1 MANTALLLLFSL
13 LLAFGLTYYHYFFK
27 VKITSKISYFLAA
40 IRFLTIFGILVLLIN
55 PIITRKSFEI
65 EKTPLP
71 IIIDNSNSIS
81 DLKADKTALD
91 LYEKLNSNSDL
102 QEKFD
107 VGIYRFDT
115 DFQASNQFDFKG
127 KQSNFEEIAKNLKSI
142 YKNKTFPSILISDG
156 NQTTG
161 NDYVTCFENKNPVYP
176 IILGDTTTFFD
187 LKIKQVNVNKY
198 AFHKNK
204 FPVEVFLNYSGTKNC
219 ASEFTISQGNT
230 VLDKQTLS
238 FSPSNKS
245 AIVSVLLPASAV
257 GLQIFKAKITS
268 KNSEKNSYNNSKDFA
283 VQILDQKTNIAIIS
297 ETNHPDIGAIKR
309 AIENNAQR
317 KVSVFKPKEIKS
329 LQDFSVLIFYQPTAS
344 FQSVFEANLK
354 ANCNTWIITGT
365 ETDYEFLNQHQE
377 DLSFKMSSQSEDY
390 FADFKP
396 DFNLFAIE
404 NIGFES
410 FPPLKNS
417 FGVITASKN
426 TTVLLGS
433 KIRNIATNAPLMA
446 FAENQGKR
454 TAFLLGENIWKWRL
468 QSHVDNQNFDKFDVF
483 IDKTIQFLATNNSKK
498 SLIVTHENFYYSG
511 ESISLEAQYFNKNY
525 EFDER
530 ARLTISVTNKATKA
544 TKNFDFLKGNN
555 NFKVNLDG
563 LSAGKYDFRVKE
575 LNSNS
580 TYNGYFE
587 VLDFDIEKQFVNP
600 DLLKLKQLASKTN
613 GFVVMPNQ
621 VDLLVKKLLE
631 EKKYIPIQK
640 AITKKTP
647 LIDYKIL
654 LAILFF
660 LLGLEWFVRKY
671 NGML

>member
-55 PIITRKSFEI
+55 PIITRKTFEI

-81 DLKADKTALD
+81 DLKANETALY

-204 FPVEVFLNYSGTKNC
+204 FPVEVFINYSGTKNC
-219 ASEFTISQGNT
+219 TSEFTISQGNT

-268 KNSEKNSYNNSKDFA
+268 KNSENNSYNNSKDFA

-317 KVSVFKPKEIKS
+317 KVSVFKPLEIKS

-344 FQSVFEANLK
+344 FQTVFEANLK

-365 ETDYEFLNQHQE
+365 EIDYEFLNQHQE

-410 FPPLKNS
+410 FPPIKNS

-511 ESISLEAQYFNKNY
+511 ESISVEAQYFNKNY

-530 ARLTISVTNKATKA
+530 ARLTISLTNKATKA

-563 LSAGKYDFRVKE
+563 LSAGKYDFRVIE
-575 LNSNS
+575 LNSNT

-654 LAILFF
+654 LAILVM
-660 LLGLEWFVRKY
+660 LLGIEWFVRKY

>member
-1 MANTALLLLFSL
+1 MANTALLLLFSF

-71 IIIDNSNSIS
+71 IIIDNSNSII
-81 DLKADKTALD
+81 DLKVNETALY
-91 LYEKLNSNSDL
+91 LFEKLNSNSDL

-204 FPVEVFLNYSGTKNC
+204 FPVEVFINYSGTKNC
-219 ASEFTISQGNT
+219 TSEFTISQGNT

-317 KVSVFKPKEIKS
+317 KVSVFKPLEIKS

-344 FQSVFEANLK
+344 FQTVFEANLK

-511 ESISLEAQYFNKNY
+511 ESISVEAQYFNKNY

-530 ARLTISVTNKATKA
+530 ARLTISLTNKATKA

-563 LSAGKYDFRVKE
+563 LSAGKYDFRVIE
-575 LNSNS
+575 LNSNT

-654 LAILFF
+654 LAILVM
-660 LLGLEWFVRKY
+660 LLGIEWFVRKY

>member
-1 MANTALLLLFSL
+1 MANTALLLLFSF

-40 IRFLTIFGILVLLIN
+40 IRFLTIFGILILLIN

-91 LYEKLNSNSDL
+91 LFEKLNSNSDL

-204 FPVEVFLNYSGTKNC
+204 FPVEVFINYSGTKNC
-219 ASEFTISQGNT
+219 TSEFTISQGNT

-410 FPPLKNS
+410 FPPIKNS

-511 ESISLEAQYFNKNY
+511 ESISVEAQYFNKNY

-530 ARLTISVTNKATKA
+530 ARLTISLTNKATKA

-575 LNSNS
+575 LNSNT

-600 DLLKLKQLASKTN
+600 DLLKLNQLASKTN

-631 EKKYIPIQK
+631 EKKYLPIQK
-640 AITKKTP
+640 AITKKSP

-654 LAILFF
+654 LAILVM
-660 LLGLEWFVRKY
+660 LLGIEWFVRKY

>member
-1 MANTALLLLFSL
+1 MANTALLLLFSF

-40 IRFLTIFGILVLLIN
+40 IRFLTIFGILILLIN

-204 FPVEVFLNYSGTKNC
+204 FPVEVFINYSGTKNC
-219 ASEFTISQGNT
+219 TSEFTISQGNT

-410 FPPLKNS
+410 FPPIKNS

-511 ESISLEAQYFNKNY
+511 ESISVEAQYFNKNY

-530 ARLTISVTNKATKA
+530 ARLTISLTNKATKA

-575 LNSNS
+575 LNSNT

-600 DLLKLKQLASKTN
+600 DLLKLNQLASKTN

-631 EKKYIPIQK
+631 EKKYLPIQK
-640 AITKKTP
+640 AITKKSP

-654 LAILFF
+654 LAILVM
-660 LLGLEWFVRKY
+660 LLGIEWFVRKY

>member
-71 IIIDNSNSIS
+71 IIIDNSNSII
-81 DLKADKTALD
+81 DLKVNETALY
-91 LYEKLNSNSDL
+91 LFEKLNSNSDL

-204 FPVEVFLNYSGTKNC
+204 FPVEVFINYSGTKNC
-219 ASEFTISQGNT
+219 TSEFTISQGNT

-317 KVSVFKPKEIKS
+317 KVSVFKPLEIKS

-344 FQSVFEANLK
+344 FQKVFEANLK

-410 FPPLKNS
+410 FPPIKNS

-530 ARLTISVTNKATKA
+530 SRLTISVTNKATKA

-575 LNSNS
+575 LNSNT

-654 LAILFF
+654 LAILVM
-660 LLGLEWFVRKY
+660 LLGIEWFVRKY

>member
-161 NDYVTCFENKNPVYP
+161 SDYVTCFENKNPVYP

-219 ASEFTISQGNT
+219 ISEFSISQGNT

-329 LQDFSVLIFYQPTAS
+329 LQDFIVLIFYQPTAS
-344 FQSVFEANLK
+344 FQSVFETNLK

-390 FADFKP
+390 FTDFKP

-417 FGVITASKN
+417 FGVISASKN

-433 KIRNIATNAPLMA
+433 KIRNIPTNAPLMA

-468 QSHVDNQNFDKFDVF
+468 QSHIDNQNFDKFDVF

-511 ESISLEAQYFNKNY
+511 ESISVEAQYFNKNY

-530 ARLTISVTNKATKA
+530 SRLTISLTNKATKA

-575 LNSNS
+575 LNSNT

-600 DLLKLKQLASKTN
+600 DLLKLNQLASKTN
-613 GFVVMPNQ
+613 GYVVMPNQ

-654 LAILFF
+654 LAILVF
-660 LLGLEWFVRKY
+660 LLGIEWFVRKY

>member
-1 MANTALLLLFSL
+1 M
-13 LLAFGLTYYHYFFK
+13 
-27 VKITSKISYFLAA
+27 
-40 IRFLTIFGILVLLIN
+40 
-55 PIITRKSFEI
+55 
-65 EKTPLP
+65 
-71 IIIDNSNSIS
+71 
-81 DLKADKTALD
+81 
-91 LYEKLNSNSDL
+91 
-102 QEKFD
+102 
-107 VGIYRFDT
+107 
-115 DFQASNQFDFKG
+115 
-127 KQSNFEEIAKNLKSI
+127 
-142 YKNKTFPSILISDG
+142 
-156 NQTTG
+156 
-161 NDYVTCFENKNPVYP
+161 
-176 IILGDTTTFFD
+176 
-187 LKIKQVNVNKY
+187 
-198 AFHKNK
+198 
-204 FPVEVFLNYSGTKNC
+204 
-219 ASEFTISQGNT
+219 
-230 VLDKQTLS
+230 
-238 FSPSNKS
+238 
-245 AIVSVLLPASAV
+245 
-257 GLQIFKAKITS
+257 
-268 KNSEKNSYNNSKDFA
+268 
-283 VQILDQKTNIAIIS
+283 DQKTNIAIIS

-344 FQSVFEANLK
+344 FQTVFEANLK

-454 TAFLLGENIWKWRL
+454 MAFLLGENIWKWRL

-511 ESISLEAQYFNKNY
+511 ESISVEAQYFNKNY

-530 ARLTISVTNKATKA
+530 ARLTISLTNKATKA

-563 LSAGKYDFRVKE
+563 LSAGKYDFRVIE
-575 LNSNS
+575 LNSNT

-613 GFVVMPNQ
+613 GYLVMPNQ
-621 VDLLVKKLLE
+621 MDLLVKKLLE

-654 LAILFF
+654 LAILVM
-660 LLGLEWFVRKY
+660 LLGIEWFVRKY

>member
-204 FPVEVFLNYSGTKNC
+204 FPVEVFINYSGTKNC
-219 ASEFTISQGNT
+219 ASEFTISQGNA

-640 AITKKTP
+640 AITKKSP

-654 LAILFF
+654 LAILVM
-660 LLGLEWFVRKY
+660 LLGIEWFVRKY

>member
-71 IIIDNSNSIS
+71 IIIDNSNSII
-81 DLKADKTALD
+81 DLKANETALY
-91 LYEKLNSNSDL
+91 LFEKLNSNSDL

-204 FPVEVFLNYSGTKNC
+204 FPVEVFINYSGTKNC
-219 ASEFTISQGNT
+219 TSEFTISQGNT

-317 KVSVFKPKEIKS
+317 KVSVFKPLEIKS

-344 FQSVFEANLK
+344 FQTVFEANLK

-410 FPPLKNS
+410 FPPIKNS

-530 ARLTISVTNKATKA
+530 SRLTISVTNKATKA

-563 LSAGKYDFRVKE
+563 LSAGKYDFRVIE
-575 LNSNS
+575 LNSNT

-654 LAILFF
+654 LAILVM
-660 LLGLEWFVRKY
+660 LLGIEWFVRKY

>member
-1 MANTALLLLFSL
+1 MANTALLLLFSF

-71 IIIDNSNSIS
+71 IIIDNSNSII
-81 DLKADKTALD
+81 DLKVNETALY
-91 LYEKLNSNSDL
+91 LFEKLNSNSDL

-204 FPVEVFLNYSGTKNC
+204 FPVEVFINYSGTKNC
-219 ASEFTISQGNT
+219 TSEFTISQGNS

-344 FQSVFEANLK
+344 FQTVFEANLK

-454 TAFLLGENIWKWRL
+454 MAFLLGENIWKWRL

-511 ESISLEAQYFNKNY
+511 ESISVEAQYFNKNY

-530 ARLTISVTNKATKA
+530 ARLTISLTNKATKA

-563 LSAGKYDFRVKE
+563 LSAGKYDFRVIE
-575 LNSNS
+575 LNSNT

-654 LAILFF
+654 LAILVM
-660 LLGLEWFVRKY
+660 LLGIEWFVRKY

>member
-317 KVSVFKPKEIKS
+317 KVSIFKPKEIKS

-354 ANCNTWIITGT
+354 ANCNTSRLFQ
-365 ETDYEFLNQHQE
+365 DYL
-377 DLSFKMSSQSEDY
+377 LR
-390 FADFKP
+390 KP
-396 DFNLFAIE
+396 
-404 NIGFES
+404 
-410 FPPLKNS
+410 
-417 FGVITASKN
+417 
-426 TTVLLGS
+426 
-433 KIRNIATNAPLMA
+433 KIN
-446 FAENQGKR
+446 
-454 TAFLLGENIWKWRL
+454 
-468 QSHVDNQNFDKFDVF
+468 
-483 IDKTIQFLATNNSKK
+483 
-498 SLIVTHENFYYSG
+498 
-511 ESISLEAQYFNKNY
+511 
-525 EFDER
+525 
-530 ARLTISVTNKATKA
+530 
-544 TKNFDFLKGNN
+544 
-555 NFKVNLDG
+555 
-563 LSAGKYDFRVKE
+563 
-575 LNSNS
+575 
-580 TYNGYFE
+580 
-587 VLDFDIEKQFVNP
+587 
-600 DLLKLKQLASKTN
+600 
-613 GFVVMPNQ
+613 
-621 VDLLVKKLLE
+621 
-631 EKKYIPIQK
+631 
-640 AITKKTP
+640 
-647 LIDYKIL
+647 
-654 LAILFF
+654 
-660 LLGLEWFVRKY
+660 
-671 NGML
+671 

>member
-1 MANTALLLLFSL
+1 MANTALLLLFSF

-40 IRFLTIFGILVLLIN
+40 IRFLTIFGILILLIN

-71 IIIDNSNSIS
+71 IIIDNSNSII
-81 DLKADKTALD
+81 DLEADKTALD
-91 LYEKLNSNSDL
+91 LFEKLNSNSDL

-156 NQTTG
+156 NQTMG

-219 ASEFTISQGNT
+219 TSEFTISQGNT

-317 KVSVFKPKEIKS
+317 KVSVFKPLEIKS

-344 FQSVFEANLK
+344 FQTVFEANLK

-410 FPPLKNS
+410 FPPIKNS

-511 ESISLEAQYFNKNY
+511 ESISVEAQYFNKNY

-530 ARLTISVTNKATKA
+530 ARLTISLTNKATKA

-575 LNSNS
+575 LNSNT

-600 DLLKLKQLASKTN
+600 DLLKLNQLASKTN

-631 EKKYIPIQK
+631 EKKYLPIQK
-640 AITKKTP
+640 AITKKSP

-654 LAILFF
+654 LAILVM
-660 LLGLEWFVRKY
+660 LLGIEWFVRKY